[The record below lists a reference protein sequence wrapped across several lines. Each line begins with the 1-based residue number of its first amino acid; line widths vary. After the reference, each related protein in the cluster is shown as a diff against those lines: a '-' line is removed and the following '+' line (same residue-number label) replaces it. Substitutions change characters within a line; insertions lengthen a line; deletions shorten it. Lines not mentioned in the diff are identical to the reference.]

1 MNTNKLI
8 GHKITHVSW
17 GEGII
22 ITADSK
28 YITVSY
34 SGQGE
39 KKYQFPKAFE
49 SFLTIDEKSLQDEI
63 REEIENLPVKEKMVI
78 QPVRRTIQRD
88 ASSSIRNE
96 GVNLREVPFQDRILK
111 IGVSF
116 TTHAEALNKCF
127 GFNYKQYQQAYKS
140 LNKGYAV
147 WFPSIANK
155 AWGEYVST
163 DTFSGWIKILSED
176 KKTLLQVDNPLYASV
191 GTKDYDPNKR
201 IVFAKFDKDKRYR
214 FIGIFGAERR
224 VSNGYEYTRLGTVID
239 TVTMQMMDE

>member
-22 ITADSK
+22 IAADSK

-63 REEIENLPVKEKMVI
+63 REEIGNLPVKEKMEI

-96 GVNLREVPFQDRILK
+96 RVNLREVPFQDRILK

-140 LNKGYAV
+140 LNKAYAV

-155 AWGEYVST
+155 AWGEYIST
-163 DTFSGWIKILSED
+163 DTFSGWINIL
-176 KKTLLQVDNPLYASV
+176 
-191 GTKDYDPNKR
+191 
-201 IVFAKFDKDKRYR
+201 
-214 FIGIFGAERR
+214 
-224 VSNGYEYTRLGTVID
+224 
-239 TVTMQMMDE
+239 

>member
-8 GHKITHVSW
+8 GHKITHISW

-22 ITADSK
+22 IAADSK
-28 YITVSY
+28 YVTVSY

-39 KKYQFPKAFE
+39 KKYQFPRAFE
-49 SFLTIDEKSLQDEI
+49 SFMMIDEVSLQ
-63 REEIENLPVKEKMVI
+63 EEILEELRNIPRKEKPII
-78 QPVRRTIQRD
+78 QPVKRAIQKGT
-88 ASSSIRNE
+88 SSHSYE
-96 GVNLREVPFQDRILK
+96 GIIPGEVSFQDRILK

-116 TTHAEALNKCF
+116 PTHAEALNKCF
-127 GFNYKQYQQAYKS
+127 GFNYKQYQQAYKT

-155 AWGEYVST
+155 ALGEYVST
-163 DTFSGWIKILSED
+163 DTFSGWVNVLSED
-176 KKTLLQVDNPLYASV
+176 KKTLLQVDNPLYASA
-191 GTKDYDPNKR
+191 GTKNYDPNKR

-224 VSNGYEYTRLGTVID
+224 VSNGYEYTRLGTAID
-239 TVTMQMMDE
+239 TVTMQMIDE